1 MDEKT
6 RTDFFNRVAEEA
18 YAKKLGLRLVD
29 VNDGYAVVEMA
40 LTEESENI
48 FGMPHGG
55 AIFSVIDEAF
65 EVSSNS
71 HGTIALGLNMSV
83 TYHQSPEGRTTLR
96 AVSKEIHRT
105 RKTATYDIS
114 VTDEKNN
121 LIASCTALVYR
132 KKDKVPFLQ
141 AE

>member
-6 RTDFFNRVAEEA
+6 RSAFFKKVDNEA
-18 YAKKLGLRLVD
+18 YAQKLGLKLVD

-40 LTEESENI
+40 LSEDTENLL
-48 FGMPHGG
+48 GMTHGG

-71 HGTIALGLNMSV
+71 HGTVALGLNMSV
-83 TYHQSPEGRTTLR
+83 TYHQSPERRATLR
-96 AVSKEIHRT
+96 AVSREIHRSK
-105 RKTATYDIS
+105 RTATYDIS
-114 VTDEKNN
+114 VTDEKNV

-132 KKDKVPFLQ
+132 KRDRVPFL
-141 AE
+141 ANE